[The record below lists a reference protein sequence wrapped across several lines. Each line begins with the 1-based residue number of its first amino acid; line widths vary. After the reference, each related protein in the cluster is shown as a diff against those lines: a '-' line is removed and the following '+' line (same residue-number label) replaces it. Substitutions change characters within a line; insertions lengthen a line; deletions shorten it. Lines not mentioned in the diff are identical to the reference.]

1 MKKEKD
7 IPDFKVPKSY
17 FETFEE
23 RLFDKLAEEE
33 FPNSAGFEVPDTY
46 FDTLEDQ
53 VLKTIITSE
62 KSKKV
67 IVLFPKKYFGYAAAI
82 AACLLVGFMIFKNEP
97 TKNISID
104 SLQLATI
111 DQYINDGNLDMDV
124 YDVSDYINDNDISD
138 VNFEAQQFSETELK
152 NYLLD
157 NIDDETI
164 LNQE

>member
-1 MKKEKD
+1 MKKEKN
-7 IPDFKVPKSY
+7 IHDFKVPESY
-17 FETFEE
+17 FETLGE
-23 RLFDKLAEEE
+23 RLFGKLAEEQ

-46 FDTLEDQ
+46 FDSLEDHILST
-53 VLKTIITSE
+53 VIASE
-62 KSKKV
+62 KPKKV
-67 IVLFPKKYFGYAAAI
+67 IVLFPKKYFSYAAAI
-82 AACLLVGFMIFKNEP
+82 AACLLVSFMIFKNKP
-97 TKNISID
+97 TNTISID

-124 YDVSDYINDNDISD
+124 YDVSEYINDNDISD
-138 VNFEAQQFSETELK
+138 VNFKAQQFSETELK